1 VATPIQREPASSPD
15 VGDGQRARC
24 LLTVILYVMSCS
36 VQLLKPLRPGTHTF
50 SEEFS
55 AAA

>member
-1 VATPIQREPASSPD
+1 
-15 VGDGQRARC
+15 